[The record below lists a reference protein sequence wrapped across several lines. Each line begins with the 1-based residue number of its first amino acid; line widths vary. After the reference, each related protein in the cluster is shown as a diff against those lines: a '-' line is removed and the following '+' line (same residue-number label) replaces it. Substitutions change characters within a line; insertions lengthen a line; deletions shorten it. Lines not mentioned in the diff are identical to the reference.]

1 MKCGNFNTQYLLEAM
16 EICENRSPQ
25 DYAEI
30 CFMLAK
36 KNENHE
42 DMSRSHAILYQ
53 KKNCSPSLVCSM
65 GLGQYYRSL
74 KQNARTRTHTQTHQP
89 LQKRIPHMFSKF
101 LICGTL
107 LELKKQLEGRAGR
120 STIKMHFSLKAHTIF
135 SPPYAAKQETLI
147 LMVIHAE
154 R

>member
-89 LQKRIPHMFSKF
+89 LQKKDTTYVFKIPHMWYPIRTEK
-101 LICGTL
+101 
-107 LELKKQLEGRAGR
+107 
-120 STIKMHFSLKAHTIF
+120 TIRG
-135 SPPYAAKQETLI
+135 QGG
-147 LMVIHAE
+147 AE
-154 R
+154 HYKNAL